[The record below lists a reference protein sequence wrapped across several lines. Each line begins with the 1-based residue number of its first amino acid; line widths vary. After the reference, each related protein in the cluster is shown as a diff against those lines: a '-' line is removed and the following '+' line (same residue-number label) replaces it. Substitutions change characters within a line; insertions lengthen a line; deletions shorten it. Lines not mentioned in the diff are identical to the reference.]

1 MRHWGAVI
9 EKSSLGYVNLVTIF
23 KKKIESGAWG
33 IGQAIPSEASLAKEY
48 GVAVGTIRQAIAELV
63 SDSILVKRHGK
74 STTVSGGLNGQ
85 SMLRFFRGNVSGSN
99 QAIPTATVLSA
110 KEVLVD
116 NALSELTAWTTKS
129 AFKLHRIRF
138 IDGISVL
145 FETIYIPLPKF
156 KKLLKISPQD
166 YESLLYPMYA
176 SLCDVAVIKAKDTVS
191 FELLKK
197 SDAKALNLREG
208 HPGVRVDRL
217 AFDISGMV
225 VEFRTSVG
233 DAMAF
238 QYSAEVN

>member
-1 MRHWGAVI
+1 MD
-9 EKSSLGYVNLVTIF
+9 K
-23 KKKIESGAWG
+23 
-33 IGQAIPSEASLAKEY
+33 
-48 GVAVGTIRQAIAELV
+48 
-63 SDSILVKRHGK
+63 
-74 STTVSGGLNGQ
+74 
-85 SMLRFFRGNVSGSN
+85 
-99 QAIPTATVLSA
+99 
-110 KEVLVD
+110 
-116 NALSELTAWTTKS
+116 ALSELTAWTTKS

-138 IDGISVL
+138 INGISVL

-156 KKLLKISPQD
+156 KKLLKISPHD

-197 SDAKALNLREG
+197 SDARALNLREG